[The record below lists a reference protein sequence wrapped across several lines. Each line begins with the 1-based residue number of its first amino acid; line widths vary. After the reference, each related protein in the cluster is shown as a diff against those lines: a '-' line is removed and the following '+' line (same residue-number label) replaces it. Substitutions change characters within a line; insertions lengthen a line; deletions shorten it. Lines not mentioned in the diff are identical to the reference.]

1 MTTIHLQV
9 KDTEGKFLLS
19 LHFEYLHEKLAV
31 DTVNEILPKMLESG
45 TMETKFV
52 SLKGLNVQGINFQQ
66 SPS

>member
-9 KDTEGKFLLS
+9 KDTAGNFLLS

-31 DTVNEILPKMLESG
+31 ETLNTILPKMLESG

-52 SLKGLNVQGINFQQ
+52 NLQGLNVHGINFQQ
-66 SPS
+66 STK